1 MSVSHIDRQY
11 LSAVLAKLLTIDS
24 PTGMTE
30 QAVDFVCDELR
41 DMGIAF
47 ELTRRGAIRA
57 VVPGKA
63 KGTDRAVAA
72 HLDTLGAMVKQIKD
86 SGRLEVSMI
95 GHWSSRFAEGAR
107 VTVYSDNGKTTRGTI
122 LTIKASGHTYNT
134 EIESQPVTW
143 EQLELRLDARVAN
156 GDDVRAHG
164 INVGDMV
171 AIDTNAEFT
180 DSGFVVSRH
189 LDDKAGV
196 AAVLAAVR
204 ALVTAKASLPIDCK
218 ILFTIAEEVGHG
230 APHILDDDI
239 AELVA
244 VDNGTF
250 APGQNTSEYG
260 VTIAM
265 KDMSGP
271 FDGKLNRH
279 LLNLAEAN
287 GIEHSRDVF
296 KFYRSDV
303 AAGIEAG
310 YDARGSLICFGL
322 DASHGHERAHIDS
335 FVAVGELLVAY
346 MQSPLLDADI

>member
-1 MSVSHIDRQY
+1 MSASHIDRKY
-11 LSAVLAKLLTIDS
+11 LGAVLAKLLAIDS
-24 PTGMTE
+24 PTGMTDRVVE
-30 QAVDFVCDELR
+30 FVCDELR
-41 DMGIAF
+41 AMGVAF
-47 ELTRRGAIRA
+47 DLTRRGAIRA
-57 VVPGKA
+57 IVPGQA
-63 KGTDRAVAA
+63 QANDRAVVV

-86 SGRLEVSMI
+86 NGRLEVSMI

-107 VTVYSDNGKTTRGTI
+107 VTVYSDHGKMTRGTI

-134 EIESQPVTW
+134 EIDSQPVTW
-143 EQLELRLDARVAN
+143 EQLELRLDVRVAN

-164 INVGDMV
+164 IHVGDIV
-171 AIDTNAEFT
+171 AIDTNTEFT
-180 DSGFVVSRH
+180 ESGFVVSRH

-204 ALVTAKASLPIDCK
+204 ALVTTKATLPVDCK
-218 ILFTIAEEVGHG
+218 ILFTIAEEVGLG
-230 APHILDDDI
+230 APHILDQDI

-271 FDGKLNRH
+271 FDRKLNRH
-279 LLNLAEAN
+279 LLDLCDAN

-296 KFYRSDV
+296 KSYRSDV
-303 AAGIEAG
+303 ASGLEAG
-310 YDARGSLICFGL
+310 YDTRASLICFGL
-322 DASHGHERAHIDS
+322 DASHGHERAHMDS
-335 FVAVGELLVAY
+335 FVAVGDLLVAY
-346 MQSPLLDADI
+346 LQSPPLDQK

>member
-1 MSVSHIDRQY
+1 MTAPHIDRQY

-24 PTGMTE
+24 PTGMTDG
-30 QAVDFVCDELR
+30 AVAFVCDELR

-57 VVPGKA
+57 DLPGGRKSP
-63 KGTDRAVAA
+63 DRAVAV

-86 SGRLEVSMI
+86 NGRLEVTMI

-107 VTVYSDNGKTTRGTI
+107 VTVYADGGKTFRGTI

-143 EQLELRLDARVAN
+143 EQLELRLDARIAN
-156 GDDVRAHG
+156 GDDVRALGVH
-164 INVGDMV
+164 VGDMV

-204 ALVTAKASLPIDCK
+204 AVVNGQASLPVECH
-218 ILFTIAEEVGHG
+218 ILFTIAEEVGLG
-230 APHILDDDI
+230 APHILHDDI

-250 APGQNTSEYG
+250 APGQNTSEFG

-271 FDGKLNRH
+271 FDCKLNRH
-279 LLNLAEAN
+279 LLGLCETN

-303 AAGIEAG
+303 ASALEAG
-310 YDARGSLICFGL
+310 YDTRASLICFGL

-346 MQSPLLDADI
+346 LQSSPIDQA

>member
-1 MSVSHIDRQY
+1 MSETHIDRQY

-30 QAVDFVCDELR
+30 GAVAYVCDELR
-41 DMGIAF
+41 DLGVAF

-57 VVPGKA
+57 ILPGKQQSPN
-63 KGTDRAVAA
+63 RAVAV
-72 HLDTLGAMVKQIKD
+72 HLDTLGAMVKRIKEN
-86 SGRLEVSMI
+86 GRLEVSMI

-107 VTVYSDNGKTTRGTI
+107 VTVYTDSGKTIRGTI
-122 LTIKASGHTYNT
+122 LPVKASGHTYNT
-134 EIESQPVTW
+134 EIDSQPVTW
-143 EQLELRLDARVAN
+143 EQLELRLDARVSN
-156 GDDVRAHG
+156 GDDVRALG

-171 AIDTNAEFT
+171 AVDTNAEFT
-180 DSGFVVSRH
+180 ESGFVVSRH

-196 AAVLAAVR
+196 AAVLSAIRAV
-204 ALVTAKASLPIDCK
+204 VTGKVDLRVTCK
-218 ILFTIAEEVGHG
+218 FLFTIAEEVGLG

-271 FDGKLNRH
+271 FDRKLNRH
-279 LLNLAEAN
+279 LLDLCVAN
-287 GIEHSRDVF
+287 GIEHARDVF

-303 AAGIEAG
+303 ASALEAG
-310 YDARGSLICFGL
+310 YDTRASLICFGL
-322 DASHGHERAHIDS
+322 DASHGHERAHVDS
-335 FVAVGELLVAY
+335 FVAVAELLCAY
-346 MQSPLLDADI
+346 LQGPMVDQA

>member
-30 QAVDFVCDELR
+30 AAVAFVCEELR
-41 DMGIAF
+41 DMGISF

-57 VVPGKA
+57 TVPG
-63 KGTDRAVAA
+63 TQQVDHRAVAV

-86 SGRLEVSMI
+86 NGRLEVSMI

-107 VTVYSDNGKTTRGTI
+107 VTVYADNGKTVRGTI

-143 EQLELRLDARVAN
+143 EQLELRLDARVSN
-156 GDDVRAHG
+156 GDDVRALG
-164 INVGDMV
+164 VNVGDMV
-171 AIDTNAEFT
+171 AVDTNAEFT

-196 AAVLAAVR
+196 AAVLAAIRSV
-204 ALVTAKASLPIDCK
+204 VTGTMTLPVTCK
-218 ILFTIAEEVGHG
+218 FLFTIAEEVGLG

-244 VDNGTF
+244 VDNGTV
-250 APGQNTSEYG
+250 APEQNTSEYG

-271 FDGKLNRH
+271 FDRKLNRH
-279 LLNLAEAN
+279 LLDLCEAN
-287 GIEHSRDVF
+287 GIEHARDVF
-296 KFYRSDV
+296 KFYLSDV
-303 AAGIEAG
+303 SAALKAG

-335 FVAVGELLVAY
+335 FVAVADLLVAY
-346 MQSPLLDADI
+346 LQSPPLDQA